1 MNKQQAKSLIPAFKG
16 FNKVAKI
23 FIQMLTKKIAEKEKR
38 LSRIRVMVSDIALP
52 QNHSSINITT
62 VDINKTIVRQKGRMS
77 FNQKMDWE
85 EDFLKNRKRFI
96 I

>member
-1 MNKQQAKSLIPAFKG
+1 MTKQQAKSLIPAFKG
-16 FNKVAKI
+16 FNNIAKV
-23 FIQMLTKKIAEKEKR
+23 FIQMLSKKIEEKEKR
-38 LSRIRVMVSDIALP
+38 ISKIRVMVSDIALP

-62 VDINKTIVRQKGRMS
+62 VDINKTVVRQKGRMT
-77 FNQKMDWE
+77 FNKKMDWE